1 MINAAE
7 TQPPGLKMRAVNA
20 GETIPPGSRGQADQD
35 MTLQKGEMIADNY
48 VIHERINKRGS
59 QSDVYLAKKEGKSF
73 AAKLYCGGWKPVEQ
87 VQKFLSNTS
96 HPNIAHV
103 VRYGSYAGHHYE
115 IYEYYPEGT
124 LEAVGSLNSM
134 QIQKDIVPSINE
146 GLHELHK
153 NGIIHCDI
161 KPGNLFYSS
170 NKKQI
175 VIGDFGTS
183 VCTNTAGSVVV
194 ELRGTPEYAPR
205 VKTLAGRMEI
215 SPAYDYG
222 SFGLVLCRA
231 VLGYSLFQGMSVEEI
246 SAAWKDGIELPGHM
260 ERKFIRLITGLINE
274 NEGQRWGYDE
284 VKSWCDGEFIRS
296 DRSLYQVRKRNPKSP
311 MIFGTFEGKTIS
323 VSSLHQLAQ
332 AIREHW
338 SHAADIMIRR
348 TDWIRF
354 VSQFDRSV
362 YDKIKKL
369 TRYHDKDAAVY
380 KLLMYIEGVQQTI
393 CYCGKEYGSLVEYVE
408 QLSTGEDETAKKFLL
423 SGLLIFYLRQNDY
436 EGALVDQL
444 EKLIERQGC
453 EDMTSISTICFALQ
467 GKRSINV
474 FGEPVETLDD
484 LVLVLREHSM
494 TEINDLLSDSR
505 FIAWMNRLGF
515 EKEMCRMK
523 EEFD

>member
-7 TQPPGLKMRAVNA
+7 TQPPGLRRNAINA
-20 GETIPPGSRGQADQD
+20 GETIPPESWGQADQGII
-35 MTLQKGEMIADNY
+35 LQTGEAIADHY
-48 VIHERINKRGS
+48 VIHSFISRQGR
-59 QSDVYLAKKEGKSF
+59 QSDVYLTKKEGKSF
-73 AAKLYCGGWKPVEQ
+73 AVKLYHDGWKPAEQ
-87 VQKFLSNTS
+87 VQRFLSQTS

-103 VRYGSYAGHHYE
+103 VKYGNHAGRYYE

-124 LEAVGSLNSM
+124 LEAVGSLKSM

-153 NGIIHCDI
+153 NGIVHCDI

-170 NKKQI
+170 GKKQI

-222 SFGLVLCRA
+222 SFGLVLCRV

-246 SAAWKDGIELPGHM
+246 SAAWKDGIKLPGHM
-260 ERKFIRLITGLINE
+260 EGKFIRLITGLINE

-284 VKSWCDGEFIRS
+284 VKSWCNGEFVRS
-296 DRSLYQVRKRNPKSP
+296 DRSLYQVRKKNPISP
-311 MIFGTFEGKTIS
+311 MIFGTFDGKTIS

-348 TDWIRF
+348 IDWIRF
-354 VSQFDRSV
+354 VSQFDRSL
-362 YDKIKKL
+362 YDKIRKL
-369 TRYHDKDAAVY
+369 PRYHDKDAAVY
-380 KLLMYIEGVQQTI
+380 KLLMYIEGAKQTI

-453 EDMTSISTICFALQ
+453 EDMTSISTICFSLQ

-474 FGEPVETLDD
+474 FGELVATLDD
-484 LVLVLREHSM
+484 LALVLREHSM
-494 TEINDLLSDSR
+494 TEINDLLSDSW

-515 EKEMCRMK
+515 EREMCRMK